1 MLRLSRCYRLNDV
14 NELGNIH
21 TLMLSRYNNL
31 EDISK
36 LNNNYQ
42 IELSSCPRISN
53 YEALTKSV
61 IVKLDDQN
69 SVDMPVFLLTRKL
82 EISKCRKVKSR
93 SGLKFTVKVLT
104 LNGPYKSMFRGNTFE
119 SCVSVEISDCQSC
132 LDLEIFHRTRSL
144 ALNFCDKISSL
155 AGLRKLKLEYV
166 AIRHCRNITDFSP
179 LCVVPHVCLSLHSN
193 EYTQRLGISQALTF
207 TSFQGLQDV
216 KTLEIH
222 NVMSNQLYLTPLLL
236 GNNETLII
244 SNFKRARK
252 S

>member
-1 MLRLSRCYRLNDV
+1 M
-14 NELGNIH
+14 IK
-21 TLMLSRYNNL
+21 TLWICL
-31 EDISK
+31 
-36 LNNNYQ
+36 
-42 IELSSCPRISN
+42 
-53 YEALTKSV
+53 
-61 IVKLDDQN
+61 
-69 SVDMPVFLLTRKL
+69 FF
-82 EISKCRKVKSR
+82 SKCRKVKSR

-244 SNFKRARK
+244 SGAILNEPGNRERLDQYYSKQSLENHYHPVYVKRNQYLH
-252 S
+252 